1 MTTTL
6 ALAARL
12 RGLDDDA
19 LVAALHHRTYRR
31 QGVAD
36 YFDLGEALLDAD
48 SLQRALAP
56 LDRIRLAI
64 LVVLARAEAPL
75 TPAEVSRQLAGQ
87 PATAGSSGATISAAL
102 DELAGLL
109 LVHPVDEAGG
119 ANGDGA
125 NSDGANGDG
134 ANTDGA
140 NAGGA
145 TAPRFAGYEPVTA
158 QLAAWPAMGLP
169 SPDELLRTPPPAA
182 LAPVPD
188 TEGRFTDRLAAERA
202 FEAVA
207 AVSELVAE
215 LGREGARRLQK
226 GGLALPAVKRLAQ
239 ALAVDADLVPVAL
252 SAAASAGLVAVD
264 DGMWL
269 PTESAA
275 SWSHSPTPAR
285 WRDLAAAWLD
295 AVPDD
300 VRTLLAL
307 RSRAAW
313 GESLREHV
321 AWLHPA
327 AIEEAQGRVDAHTH
341 LAEWLGVTAHQAP
354 SSAGTALVE
363 AGPDAATAA
372 ITALFPAE
380 VDRVYLQHDLTIVSP
395 GPLAPEIEGR
405 LRAIADLESRAL
417 ASTFRLSAA
426 SVDRAL
432 TAGETAEGIR
442 QFLSEISLTGLP
454 QPLDYLIADA
464 SERHGRVR
472 VRAVVGEGAHA
483 AVRSED
489 ATLLRTIQVD
499 QSLASL
505 RFALSG
511 HGELISRFPR
521 DVVFW
526 AISDARYPVVAE
538 DAEGNEVTLRRQR
551 VAHPASAEEP
561 DRDAELV
568 TRLREAESAA
578 VDGTGERWLA
588 RQLDAAVRAR
598 QTVIVE
604 VAMPD
609 GQVVDYLLEPTGV
622 GGGRLRGRDR
632 AADIERTLPL
642 SSIRGVRPAP

>member
-19 LVAALHHRTYRR
+19 LVAALRQRTYRR

-75 TPAEVSRQLAGQ
+75 TEAEVVRQLAGQ
-87 PATAGSSGATISAAL
+87 PATASSSAASTSTAL
-102 DELAGLL
+102 EELGALL
-109 LVHPVDEAGG
+109 LIHPVDETG
-119 ANGDGA
+119 
-125 NSDGANGDG
+125 SS
-134 ANTDGA
+134 TDGDTQA
-140 NAGGA
+140 ADAKDGNAERTTQPLLA
-145 TAPRFAGYEPVTA
+145 VYEPVTA
-158 QLAAWPAMGLP
+158 QLATWPAMGLP

-252 SAAASAGLVAVD
+252 SAAASAGLAAVD
-264 DGMWL
+264 DGVWL
-269 PTESAA
+269 PTERAA

-295 AVPDD
+295 ALPDD

-327 AIEEAQGRVDAHTH
+327 AVEEAQRRVDAHTR
-341 LAEWLGVTAHQAP
+341 LAEWLGVTAHLAP

-363 AGPDAATAA
+363 AGPDAATSA

-442 QFLSEISLTGLP
+442 EFLAEISLTGLP

-464 SERHGRVR
+464 AERHGRVR

-499 QSLASL
+499 QALASL
-505 RFALSG
+505 RLAMSG

-538 DAEGNEVTLRRQR
+538 DAEGREVTLRRQR
-551 VAHPASAEEP
+551 VAHPAAVEEP

-568 TRLREAESAA
+568 TRLREAEAAA

-588 RQLDAAVRAR
+588 RQLDTAVRAR

-609 GQVVDYLLEPTGV
+609 GQVLDYLLEPTGV